1 MGTYFSL
8 QRKKITKSKLTVISV
23 VILLIISL
31 TVLYFNS
38 KDLNSNNFSIKGQ
51 LQGNIMLQKNLVAES
66 KRKLSELKPTDHRYQ
81 STKKDLKEV
90 ETSLAKKQKL
100 LEDINNNHWVPVY
113 EEQIRA
119 TKELKKI
126 ILKVIRRTL

>member
-38 KDLNSNNFSIKGQ
+38 KALNGNNSSIKGQ

-66 KRKLSELKPTDHRYQ
+66 KRKILLQKASEKSASLNLRITDTNQLR
-81 STKKDLKEV
+81 
-90 ETSLAKKQKL
+90 
-100 LEDINNNHWVPVY
+100 
-113 EEQIRA
+113 
-119 TKELKKI
+119 KI
-126 ILKVIRRTL
+126 

>member
-38 KDLNSNNFSIKGQ
+38 KDLNSNNSSIKGQ
-51 LQGNIMLQKNLVAES
+51 LQGNIMLQKASENSASLNLRITDTNQL
-66 KRKLSELKPTDHRYQ
+66 RK
-81 STKKDLKEV
+81 
-90 ETSLAKKQKL
+90 
-100 LEDINNNHWVPVY
+100 I
-113 EEQIRA
+113 
-119 TKELKKI
+119 
-126 ILKVIRRTL
+126 

>member
-31 TVLYFNS
+31 TVLYLNS
-38 KDLNSNNFSIKGQ
+38 KDLNGNNSSIKGQ
-51 LQGNIMLQKNLVAES
+51 LQGNIMLQKNFVAES
-66 KRKLSELKPTDHRYQ
+66 KRKLSELKPTNPRYQ

-90 ETSLAKKQKL
+90 EALLAKNK
-100 LEDINNNHWVPVY
+100 NC
-113 EEQIRA
+113 
-119 TKELKKI
+119 
-126 ILKVIRRTL
+126 

>member
-31 TVLYFNS
+31 TVLYSNS
-38 KDLNSNNFSIKGQ
+38 KALNGNNFSIKGQ

-66 KRKLSELKPTDHRYQ
+66 KRKLSELKHTDPRYQ

-119 TKELKKI
+119 TKELKK
-126 ILKVIRRTL
+126 K